1 MYEEKY
7 LKYKAK
13 YLALK
18 SELENNNMT
27 GGGNETKVDV
37 ILFKADWCGHC
48 KKFKPVWEQLSKQ
61 FESKFNFITY
71 DADKDIDMLEKY
83 KVDGFPT
90 ILFKDG
96 KHIKPYEG
104 SREYEELENLLTNL
118 VPV

>member
-18 SELENNNMT
+18 NELEKKTMV
-27 GGGNETKVDV
+27 GGGNKVDI

-48 KKFKPVWEQLSKQ
+48 KRFKPVWEMLHKK
-61 FESKFNFITY
+61 FESKFNFIVY
-71 DADKDIDMLEKY
+71 DADKNAKMLEQY

-90 ILFKDG
+90 VLFKDG
-96 KHIKPYEG
+96 EHFKPYEG
-104 SREYEELENLLTNL
+104 SREYEDLEAVLSNL

>member
-1 MYEEKY
+1 MYDKKY

-18 SELENNNMT
+18 NEIENKTMV
-27 GGGNETKVDV
+27 GGGNKVNI

-48 KKFKPVWEQLSKQ
+48 KRFKPVWDTLHKK
-61 FESKFNFITY
+61 FESKFNFITF
-71 DADKDIDMLEKY
+71 DADKDANMLEQY

-96 KHIKPYEG
+96 VHVKPYEG
-104 SREYEELENLLTNL
+104 SRDFEDLDTVLNNLT
-118 VPV
+118 PI

>member
-13 YLALK
+13 YLSLK
-18 SELENNNMT
+18 NQLENNTMV
-27 GGGNETKVDV
+27 GGGNEKKVDV

-48 KKFKPVWEQLSKQ
+48 KRFKPVWEMLNKN
-61 FESKFNFITY
+61 FESKFNFIIY
-71 DADKDIDMLEKY
+71 DADKDTNMVEKY

-96 KHIKPYEG
+96 EHVKPYDG
-104 SREYEELENLLTNL
+104 RREYEELESLLTNL

>member
-7 LKYKAK
+7 LKYKNK

-18 SELENNNMT
+18 KALETKNMI
-27 GGGNETKVDV
+27 GGGNKVEV

-48 KKFKPVWEQLSKQ
+48 KRFKPVWEQLQKQ
-61 FESKFNFITY
+61 FASKFTFTTY
-71 DADKDIDMLEKY
+71 DADKNQDKLEEY

-96 KHIKPYEG
+96 GHVKPYEG
-104 SREYEELENLLTNL
+104 SRDFEELSGLLDNL

>member
-1 MYEEKY
+1 MYQEKY

-18 SELENNNMT
+18 NQLKNNTMS
-27 GGGNETKVDV
+27 GGGNNKVDI

-48 KKFKPVWEQLSKQ
+48 KRFKPVWEMLNKQ
-61 FESKFNFITY
+61 FQSKFNFIMY
-71 DADKDIDMLEKY
+71 DADKDTNMIKEY

-96 KHIKPYEG
+96 EHVKPYDG
-104 SREYEELENLLTNL
+104 SREYEDLVNILDKL